1 MPKSGSF
8 GSVRGVRSNAH
19 SYRDSTASMTVRC
32 VIMAFVVG
40 TVLGSRTAHADQSA
54 TVPRIGALIYP
65 NPPVEEGLREGL
77 RDLGYIEGKSIVIE
91 WRYARTEE
99 ELHSAATELAHSKP
113 DVIVVFG
120 TPIAR
125 AALEATK
132 IIPVVFSAGDP
143 VATGLAASLG
153 KPGGNA
159 TGLSLIFTELTAKR
173 LEFLR
178 SLAPGARRI
187 GCLINPANPVGALQF
202 EEAQKAAR
210 TLGLQLLK
218 LDARNAGELDAVLR
232 ALPRSGAHA
241 VLITGDG
248 LFYMNRTKI
257 AEATRKAKLPAMA
270 PSKEYQIDG
279 LLVSYGPSLKETAR
293 KMAAYV
299 DKILKGAKPA
309 DLPIEQI
316 SNYELVINLRV
327 ARAMG
332 LKVPQEL
339 LLRADEVIR

>member
-1 MPKSGSF
+1 
-8 GSVRGVRSNAH
+8 
-19 SYRDSTASMTVRC
+19 MTVRC
-32 VIMAFVVG
+32 LTMAVVVSA
-40 TVLGSRTAHADQSA
+40 VLGSQTIHADRSA
-54 TVPRIGALIYP
+54 TVPRIGAITYP

-77 RDLGYIEGKSIVIE
+77 EELGYTVGKSIVIE
-91 WRYARTEE
+91 WRYVRTEE
-99 ELHSAATELAHSKP
+99 DQHSAAIELAHSNP
-113 DVIVVFG
+113 DVIVAFG

-125 AALEATK
+125 AALAATK
-132 IIPVVFSAGDP
+132 TIPVVFLSGDP
-143 VATGLAASLG
+143 VATGLASSLG

-159 TGLSLIFTELTAKR
+159 TGVSLIFTELTAKR
-173 LEFLR
+173 LELLR
-178 SLAPGARRI
+178 SLAPKARRI
-187 GCLINPANPVGALQF
+187 GCLINPANPVGLVQF

-218 LDARNAGELDAVLR
+218 LAAGNAGELDAVLH

-241 VLITGDG
+241 LLIAGDG
-248 LFYMNRTKI
+248 FFYMNRAKI
-257 AEATRKAKLPAMA
+257 AAATRKARLPAMA
-270 PSKEYQIDG
+270 PSKEYQADG
-279 LLVSYGPSLKETAR
+279 LLASYGPSLKETAR

-332 LKVPQEL
+332 LKVPQDL

>member
-1 MPKSGSF
+1 
-8 GSVRGVRSNAH
+8 
-19 SYRDSTASMTVRC
+19 MTVRC
-32 VIMAFVVG
+32 LIMALVVG
-40 TVLGSRTAHADQSA
+40 AVLGSRTAYADQLA

-77 RDLGYIEGKSIVIE
+77 RELGYIEGKSIVIE

-99 ELHSAATELAHSKP
+99 QLHPAATELAHSKP
-113 DVIVVFG
+113 DVIVAFG
-120 TPIAR
+120 TPATR
-125 AALEATK
+125 AALAATAT
-132 IIPVVFSAGDP
+132 IPVVFSSGDP
-143 VATGLAASLG
+143 VATGFAASLA
-153 KPGGNA
+153 KPGGNG
-159 TGLSLIFTELTAKR
+159 TGLSVLTTELIAKR
-173 LEFLR
+173 LELLHQ
-178 SLAPGARRI
+178 LAPRARRI
-187 GCLINPANPVGALQF
+187 GCLINPANPLGALQF

-232 ALPRSGAHA
+232 AMPRSGAHA

-248 LFYMNRTKI
+248 FFYMNRAKI
-257 AEATRKAKLPAMA
+257 AAATRKAGLPAMA
-270 PSKEYQIDG
+270 PSKEYQADG
-279 LLVSYGPSLKETAR
+279 LLVSYGPSLKEAAR

-299 DKILKGAKPA
+299 DKILKGENPA